1 MKGGIDPMK
10 NHEAPN
16 PCEES
21 TREVLARLLPE
32 KDFIGELDVLSFDKH
47 HATFV
52 FNGSLHMAN
61 STLYVGDNIVAEYLP
76 LFGECNNAIS
86 STNKR
91 LLQEHDIF
99 TDYVDPNPLLARALG
114 FSEEEA
120 KLIVYAIDFEP
131 MPIKIKVVGYDKAS
145 GAKLETAKVVAFLDT
160 DSCEALTDEEAITVI
175 ADYLLDTDRCI
186 SSFELIEEF
195 ESIDKL
201 LEVTELSPK
210 AKAFGE
216 SGNEDDIWEQMEFAL
231 AYELAADYY
240 RSMVY
245 IALQAYA
252 VLHDKYAESDFIL
265 AETEISIGV
274 DDDDIFCICGEV
286 GTMNNSLIV
295 NKADFVETGKF
306 VQTHLKPLMV
316 YYDEH
321 GEDAE
326 VTDEVLDEVAD
337 TAFYVAEGLCGD
349 MEFDVYIN

>member
-1 MKGGIDPMK
+1 MKGGKDPMK
-10 NHEAPN
+10 NPEATN

-32 KDFIGELDVLSFDKH
+32 KDFIGELDVSSFDKH

-52 FNGSLHMAN
+52 FNGSFHMAN
-61 STLYVGDNIVAEYLP
+61 SILYVGDNVVAECLP

-91 LLQEHDIF
+91 LLQEHNIF
-99 TDYVDPNPLLARALG
+99 TDYVEPNPLLVRALG

-120 KLIVYAIDFEP
+120 KLIVYAIDLTP
-131 MPIKIKVVGYDKAS
+131 MPIKLKVVGYDKAT
-145 GAKLETAKVVAFLDT
+145 GVKLETAKVVAYLNEESVD
-160 DSCEALTDEEAITVI
+160 ALTEDEAITVI
-175 ADYLLDTDRCI
+175 ADYLLDNGGCL
-186 SSFELIEEF
+186 SSLELIEEF

-201 LEVTELSPK
+201 LEVTELSPE

-216 SGNEDDIWEQMEFAL
+216 TISECDIWEQMEFAL

-240 RSMVY
+240 RGMAD

-265 AETEISIGV
+265 AETEFRIGI
-274 DDDDIFCICGEV
+274 DDNDLFCICGEV

-295 NKADFVETGKF
+295 NNADFVETGKF
-306 VQTHLKPLMV
+306 VQTHLEPLMV
-316 YYDEH
+316 FYDEH

-326 VTDEVLDEVAD
+326 VTDKVLDEVAD
-337 TAFYVAEGLCGD
+337 TAFFVAEGLCGD
-349 MEFDVYIN
+349 MEFEVFIN